1 MDARSREAGQGRAA
15 ALALLRG
22 AAPPAGRLLPS
33 PAGPDA
39 WIAFDE
45 EIRRHGPDPL
55 PEATAATFRTRLFAP
70 LGRRLPE
77 PPVEVLLCHPD
88 GRVREA
94 ALGTPQPPPELV
106 VIRCA
111 DWAAAVREPARRLLD
126 RTLADAPAATLVAL
140 TPLVL
145 RLARRDQGAWALALF
160 EAALRTD
167 PPLPA
172 APARR
177 DPARRPARPAD
188 PPRTVLARLC
198 DGADLPTRRYATRL
212 TLDTPVLRDRLT
224 VRDRARLAAAERD
237 PANAA
242 VWADA
247 TLKALAAARR
257 DDGGDRGDGGERG
270 DRADRGDDEAEAER
284 DQAVDLLI
292 GSPLP
297 TVRAAGVT
305 ALRRAGRTAEG
316 VSHLADRSPLVR
328 ACARWLTAQDGG
340 DPHDHYRRLA
350 SDPSGCSPHA
360 VAGLAESGRTEDVPL
375 LQGLLDHPSG
385 AVRAAAVAGL
395 RRLGAD
401 PDRSALLAL
410 LDDPS
415 PAAAREAG
423 LSLRPV
429 AEVLDTA
436 HLLSRCTPK
445 QPLHTRR
452 AAFRLLLIQGG
463 TAARQAAE
471 SLSSDW
477 EPALR
482 HAARTYAAFHATG
495 ERTKRRGW
503 LRR

>member
-1 MDARSREAGQGRAA
+1 MDHVDARSREARQGSAA
-15 ALALLRG
+15 ACALLRG
-22 AAPPAGRLLPS
+22 TPPPAGGVLRS
-33 PAGPDA
+33 AGPDA

-45 EIRRHGPDPL
+45 EIRSHGPL
-55 PEATAATFRTRLFAP
+55 PQAAAPAFRARV
-70 LGRRLPE
+70 LGLTGRGRLPE
-77 PPVEVLLCHPD
+77 RPVEVLLCHPD

-111 DWAAAVREPARRLLD
+111 DWAAAVREPARRLLA

-145 RLARRDQGAWALALF
+145 RLAERDQGAWALALF

-167 PPLPA
+167 PPLPG
-172 APARR
+172 APDRPGP
-177 DPARRPARPAD
+177 DTGPAPPAD
-188 PPRTVLARLC
+188 RPSTVLARLR
-198 DGADLPTRRYATRL
+198 GSADLPTRRYATRL
-212 TLDTPVLRDRLT
+212 TLDTPPLRDRLT
-224 VRDRARLAAAERD
+224 VRDLARLAAAERD

-247 TLKALAAARR
+247 TLGALAAARPDSR
-257 DDGGDRGDGGERG
+257 GRDGGGQ
-270 DRADRGDDEAEAER
+270 DESAER
-284 DQAVDLLI
+284 DEAVDLLL

-328 ACARWLTAQDGG
+328 ACARWLVAQDGG
-340 DPHDHYRRLA
+340 DPHDRYRRLA
-350 SDPSGCSPHA
+350 ADPSGCSPHA
-360 VAGLAESGRTEDVPL
+360 VAGLAECGRTEDVPL
-375 LQGLLDHPSG
+375 LRSLLDHPSG

-401 PDRSALLAL
+401 VDHTALLAL

-415 PAAAREAG
+415 PAAAREAA

-436 HLLSRCTPK
+436 HLLSRCTLK

-452 AAFRLLLIQGG
+452 AAFRLLQAQGG

-482 HAARTYAAFHATG
+482 RAARAASRYYAVS
-495 ERTKRRGW
+495 ERTGRRGW
-503 LRR
+503 LRG

>member
-1 MDARSREAGQGRAA
+1 MDARSREAGKGRAA
-15 ALALLRG
+15 ARALLRG
-22 AAPPAGRLLPS
+22 TPPSTGGLLQS
-33 PAGPDA
+33 AGPDT

-45 EIRRHGPDPL
+45 EIRRHGPL
-55 PEATAATFRTRLFAP
+55 PEAASATFRARLSAR
-70 LGRRLPE
+70 LGLLRPE
-77 PPVEVLLCHPD
+77 TPVEVLLCHPD

-111 DWAAAVREPARRLLD
+111 DWAAAVREPARRLLAG
-126 RTLADAPAATLVAL
+126 TLADAPAATLLAL

-145 RLARRDQGAWALALF
+145 RLAGREQGAWALALF

-172 APARR
+172 ATAPR
-177 DPARRPARPAD
+177 DPATEPAPPAD
-188 PPRTVLARLC
+188 HPSTVLARLS
-198 DGADLPTRRYATRL
+198 GSADLPTRRYATRL
-212 TLDTPVLRDRLT
+212 TLGTPLLRDRLT
-224 VRDRARLAAAERD
+224 VRDLARLAAAERD

-242 VWADA
+242 VWTDA
-247 TLKALAAARR
+247 TLAALAEARPDSSGDDAGGRDGAAEGAAERDGAAAR
-257 DDGGDRGDGGERG
+257 
-270 DRADRGDDEAEAER
+270 DE
-284 DQAVDLLI
+284 AVDLLI

-297 TVRAAGVT
+297 SVRAAGIT

-316 VSHLADRSPLVR
+316 VSHLADPSPLVR
-328 ACARWLTAQDGG
+328 ACARWLTARDGG
-340 DPHDHYRRLA
+340 DPHEHYRRLA
-350 SDPSGCSPHA
+350 ADPSGCSAHA
-360 VAGLAESGRTEDVPL
+360 VAGLAEGGRTEDVPL
-375 LQGLLDHPSG
+375 LRSLVDHPSG

-401 PDRSALLAL
+401 PDRTALLAL

-415 PAAAREAG
+415 PAVAREATR
-423 LSLRPV
+423 SLRTV
-429 AEVLDTA
+429 AEDLDTG

-452 AAFRLLLIQGG
+452 AAFRLLQVQGG

-477 EPALR
+477 NPALR
-482 HAARTYAAFHATG
+482 RAALAASRFYASA
-495 ERTKRRGW
+495 ERTGRRGW
-503 LRR
+503 LRG